1 MRLKSKTSTR
11 LYQKTINM
19 TEKIF
24 LFCGCC
30 YLWWFSLCHFVFQT
44 WHLFYTVGTYRFS
57 VSSNLV
63 IICVSVCVLC
73 DLSSCQLVHYIILIN
88 FLDQSSDLH
97 LSSRDSINLNVFFF
111 NLCIAPCQP
120 SSIEFSKF
128 WIFSFNS
135 LFSLLTLG
143 QHSVYL

>member
-73 DLSSCQLVHYIILIN
+73 DLLHINLYIIL
-88 FLDQSSDLH
+88 FLSISWTRVQIFIYLH
-97 LSSRDSINLNVFFF
+97 GTTSIWMLLFLVY
-111 NLCIAPCQP
+111 CSM

-128 WIFSFNS
+128 WIFSFKS
-135 LFSLLTLG
+135 LFSLVTLG
-143 QHSVYL
+143 QHSVNL